1 MRWKIPLFK
10 LNYDKKENKA
20 VEQVLRGKWLSMGN
34 KTQELEEKFNAY
46 FGNGSKS
53 VAVSSCTAAI
63 HISLLAAGITHGDEV
78 IVPSLSFVAQ
88 LNIIKNL
95 GAKAILIDCK
105 SFEDWNMNTNQILK
119 KITVRTKAII
129 ILHYAGYP
137 NLISKELIKVS
148 KERKIRII
156 EDVAH
161 APGAKIQEKY
171 CGTFGDFGCFSFFS
185 NKNIS
190 AGEGGMVV
198 VKNLNDY
205 NKVKALRSHGMNKL
219 SIDKTNTKTFTYNV
233 LEFGLNYRI
242 DELRSALAL
251 EQFKKLNVS
260 NLIRKR
266 KVKIYIDNLK
276 DTKFIIPFQHITR
289 NFKCAYH
296 IFVIMLP
303 KGCNRKKL
311 VSYLQDYGIQTSVH
325 YPKFWGFSKYNNE
338 FDKTKYPVC
347 DVIANRALTLPLFTE
362 IKDKEI
368 LYICKK
374 LRSFINE

>member
-1 MRWKIPLFK
+1 
-10 LNYDKKENKA
+10 
-20 VEQVLRGKWLSMGN
+20 
-34 KTQELEEKFNAY
+34 
-46 FGNGSKS
+46 
-53 VAVSSCTAAI
+53 
-63 HISLLAAGITHGDEV
+63 
-78 IVPSLSFVAQ
+78 
-88 LNIIKNL
+88 
-95 GAKAILIDCK
+95 
-105 SFEDWNMNTNQILK
+105 MNTNQILK

-233 LEFGLNYRI
+233 RI
-242 DELRSALAL
+242 R
-251 EQFKKLNVS
+251 FKL
-260 NLIRKR
+260 
-266 KVKIYIDNLK
+266 
-276 DTKFIIPFQHITR
+276 
-289 NFKCAYH
+289 
-296 IFVIMLP
+296 
-303 KGCNRKKL
+303 
-311 VSYLQDYGIQTSVH
+311 
-325 YPKFWGFSKYNNE
+325 
-338 FDKTKYPVC
+338 
-347 DVIANRALTLPLFTE
+347 
-362 IKDKEI
+362 
-368 LYICKK
+368 
-374 LRSFINE
+374 